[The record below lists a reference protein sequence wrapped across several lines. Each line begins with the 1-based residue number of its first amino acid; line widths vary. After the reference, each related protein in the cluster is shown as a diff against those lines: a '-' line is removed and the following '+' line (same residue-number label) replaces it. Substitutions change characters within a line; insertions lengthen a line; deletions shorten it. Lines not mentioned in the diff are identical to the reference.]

1 MREKKRLVYSSEH
14 GRICPECLR
23 SVADCNCGRSR
34 KNAAIGGGK
43 TSDFVYIRR
52 ETKGRK
58 GAGVTLIDGL
68 GLAEKELK
76 ELAKALKKK
85 CGVGGSVKNAIIE
98 IQGDQR
104 PIVRAELEKRGFK
117 VKLAGG

>member
-1 MREKKRLVYSSEH
+1 MREKKRLVYSTDH

-23 SVADCNCGRSR
+23 QATECNCGRSR
-34 KNAAIGGGK
+34 KNAANGGK
-43 TSDFVYIRR
+43 TSDCVYIRR

-58 GAGVTLIDGL
+58 GAGVTLVDGL
-68 GLAEKELK
+68 DLAEPDLK
-76 ELAKALKKK
+76 QLAKELKKK
-85 CGVGGSVKNAIIE
+85 CGVGGSIKQGVIE

-104 PIVRAELEKRGFK
+104 AVVKTELEKRSFK

>member
-1 MREKKRLVYSSEH
+1 MSDKNRLVYSSDR

-23 SVADCNCGRSR
+23 AVAECKCGRSK
-34 KNAAIGGGK
+34 KNAAQGGK
-43 TSDFVYIRR
+43 ASQFIYIRR

-68 GLAEKELK
+68 PLREDELK
-76 ELAKALKKK
+76 TLAKTLKKK
-85 CGVGGSVKNAIIE
+85 CGVGGSVKQGVIE

-104 PIVRAELEKRGFK
+104 AVVKVALEKNGFK